1 MMNDMATPGS
11 PSTPQPSPVASE
23 IFAVVALL
31 CISIVVLLIQRY
43 YLPLR
48 TTPAYLLVPVFFA
61 LWLPASMVLLVPID
75 LASSATVDND
85 APARG
90 IWLLPRALKVSWR
103 ITYWL
108 TFALTWFILPILAE
122 YSDSGYREPKAKVLD
137 SLHANAQYYV
147 VVFASGAL
155 GLIYVLISYGHF
167 SESLK
172 STVMALSYGW
182 GLILAIYLMG
192 HGLVS
197 IPRRLFR
204 DANVSG
210 KLRRIQTQ
218 APKVYEKME
227 DAEMDL
233 EDLEL
238 QIGELSRRKGGSVT
252 FFQDWI
258 EELADM
264 TNLPESQPVRTRL
277 VRGSGNTTALPNVI
291 TEKYLA
297 ELTRRL
303 MRAKHARSRYV
314 SEWNRLLED
323 AVKTQA
329 VLDSAASKKLDFGN
343 ASPSQTGFWDRY
355 TVLTPY
361 TRYLAHY
368 HIVPYFRLGLASLL
382 ALSSACIVWSECVK
396 GLLPS
401 LSVIRYSVVHHKLA
415 DKGQVGFAGQAIAAF
430 WMLYM
435 CAAALI
441 SITEVKVWRG
451 RALVRRNTAHESA
464 FWYASQVARLS
475 VPLSYNFMT
484 FLGKGLYEDT
494 VFYDFLGQ
502 LINLTPLGKWFDYLF
517 PAFIL
522 VPVLATLFG
531 LYGKVRNVFGFDGGI
546 AGWGGDDESQDGE
559 LGFYGTGSWREG
571 RDLIE
576 RELNGTSAAIRGR
589 RADVIA
595 RGGSSDGS
603 SRKPVLKIPGSR
615 AGGRSSNGAGGPSTP
630 FGTSP
635 TAGGRHVANTSAR
648 RVGGPSRGSNGRGP
662 VVLDDEGED
671 EGFFGALGHRFKNTI
686 DTIDAPEWWQGM
698 KKPKWMTGDDDDNGG
713 SSSSRGGGGN
723 NNSDVRR
730 WFGGGNGSGSGNSGS
745 GGGRIRL

>member
-1 MMNDMATPGS
+1 MNKIAMLGAHS
-11 PSTPQPSPVASE
+11 PSPVPSE
-23 IFAVVALL
+23 IFAFVSLL
-31 CISIVVLLIQRY
+31 CISVVVLLIQRY

-48 TTPAYLLVPVFFA
+48 TTPAYLLVPIFFA

-75 LASSATVDND
+75 LASSVMADDT
-85 APARG
+85 AARG
-90 IWLLPRALKVSWR
+90 IWLLPGALKVSWR

-122 YSDSGYREPKAKVLD
+122 YSDSGYREPKAKFLD
-137 SLHANAQYYV
+137 SLHANAQYYLI
-147 VVFASGAL
+147 VFGSGAV

-172 STVMALSYGW
+172 STVMALAYCW

-204 DANVSG
+204 DANISG
-210 KLRRIQTQ
+210 RLRRIQIH
-218 APKVYEKME
+218 APSVYEKMD

-258 EELADM
+258 EELVDM
-264 TNLPESQPVRTRL
+264 TNLPEAQPMRTRL
-277 VRGSGNTTALPNVI
+277 VRGSGNATALPNVI

-297 ELTRRL
+297 DLTRRL
-303 MRAKHARSRYV
+303 VRAKHARSRYL

-329 VLDSAASKKLDFGN
+329 ILDSAASKKLDLGN
-343 ASPSQTGFWDRY
+343 PSPQAGLWDRY

-361 TRYLAHY
+361 TRYLLHY
-368 HIVPYFRLGLASLL
+368 HLVPYFRLALAGLLSLASV
-382 ALSSACIVWSECVK
+382 CIVWSECVK

-401 LSVIRYSVVHHKLA
+401 LSVIRYSVVHHNLGA
-415 DKGQVGFAGQAIAAF
+415 NGQGQVGFAGQAIAAF

-475 VPLSYNFMT
+475 VPLTYNFMT
-484 FLGKGLYEDT
+484 FLGSGLYENT
-494 VFYDFLGQ
+494 VFYKFLGQ
-502 LINLTPLGKWFDYLF
+502 LINLTPLGEWFDYLF

-522 VPVLATLFG
+522 LPVCATLFG
-531 LYGKVRNVFGFDGGI
+531 LYGKIKNIFGFGLD
-546 AGWGGDDESQDGE
+546 ALEDDEDGVTNE
-559 LGFYGTGSWREG
+559 ASFYGTGSWREG

-576 RELNGTSAAIRGR
+576 RELNGTSAAIRSR
-589 RADVIA
+589 RADVA
-595 RGGSSDGS
+595 SQNDGAPSRGG
-603 SRKPVLKIPGSR
+603 PVLKIP
-615 AGGRSSNGAGGPSTP
+615 RSSTTRSAGGGPSTP
-630 FGTSP
+630 LGTSP
-635 TAGGRHVANTSAR
+635 TAGGRHLANTSAR
-648 RVGGPSRGSNGRGP
+648 RVGGSSSRAARGP
-662 VVLDDEGED
+662 VTLDDEGDD
-671 EGFFGALGHRFKNTI
+671 ENFFEALGHRFKNTI
-686 DTIDAPEWWQGM
+686 DTLDTPEWLQNM
-698 KKPKWMTGDDDDNGG
+698 KKPKWMGGGDDSG
-713 SSSSRGGGGN
+713 SSSRGGGN
-723 NNSDVRR
+723 SSDVRR
-730 WFGGGNGSGSGNSGS
+730 WFGGGNGN